1 MNAKVSTLWRLM
13 RGQRLRYGG
22 AVVAM
27 AASVALL
34 YAVPLVI
41 AAVIDGTLPGGKV
54 HEAPQAVLRFLNSI
68 GGGQTSRVLMAA
80 GVAVVII
87 TTLSV
92 ALRYLY
98 GRLAALASESIARDL
113 RNRLYDHLQHVPVS
127 YHDKAQTGDLVQRCT
142 SDVDTVRL
150 FFSSQVVEIARASI
164 LMLIGL
170 PLLLSQDWKLA
181 LVAFALLPVI
191 VLFAVIFFTRM
202 QDSFKKMDEAEG
214 AMTTALQENLT
225 GIRVVRA
232 FARQDF
238 EREKFRT
245 KNGTHRALNMKM
257 YRVMALFWCV
267 SDLLCFGQLALV
279 LIVGAWRVSLGTVSV
294 GLLVAFLN
302 YEMTF
307 IWPVR
312 QMGRILADLGKAMVS
327 LGRIQEILEVP
338 REASPPLALT
348 PQQTGAPRRFNG
360 DIAFNNVSFSHGEKQ
375 VLHDVTFS
383 VRAGETLAILGP
395 SGSGKSTIINLLLR
409 LYDYDAGSIT
419 LDGREIRELDR
430 KFVRSQFGVVMQ
442 EPFLYST
449 SVRENIK
456 LGRHAASDEEAVEAS
471 SVAAVHESIE
481 RFEKKYDTLVGER
494 GVTLSGGQRQRVA
507 IARALL
513 RDAPVLV
520 LDDALSAVDTHT
532 ETQILDALKRRRTG
546 KRTTLVIAH
555 RLSTLMHAD
564 RIIVLERGRVVQSGT
579 HEELISS
586 DGLYRR
592 LWQIQSALEEDLSRE
607 LENRGTG
614 LQPVSQSS
622 PSPATA
628 LRHPNQE

>member
-1 MNAKVSTLWRLM
+1 MNAKVSTLWQLM
-13 RGQRLRYGG
+13 RGQRVRYGG

-27 AASVALL
+27 TASVALL
-34 YAVPLVI
+34 YLVPLVI

-54 HEAPQAVLRFLNSI
+54 HEAPQAVLRFLNSV

-80 GVAVVII
+80 GVAIVVV
-87 TTLSV
+87 TTVSV

-98 GRLAALASESIARDL
+98 GRLAAFASESIARDL
-113 RNRLYDHLQHVPVS
+113 RNRLYDHLQHAPVS

-238 EREKFRT
+238 ERDKFRA

-327 LGRIQEILEVP
+327 LGRIQEILDVP
-338 REASPPLALT
+338 RETSPAPA
-348 PQQTGAPRRFNG
+348 PDQSGAPLRFSG
-360 DIAFNNVSFSHGEKQ
+360 DIAFNNVSFAHGEKP

-395 SGSGKSTIINLLLR
+395 SGSGKSTVISLLLR
-409 LYDYDAGSIT
+409 LYDYTTGSIT
-419 LDGREIRELDR
+419 LDGREIRDLDR
-430 KFVRSQFGVVMQ
+430 KLVRAQFGVVMQ
-442 EPFLYST
+442 EPFLYSK

-481 RFEKKYDTLVGER
+481 RFERKYDTLVGER

-532 ETQILDALKRRRTG
+532 ETQILDALKRRRAG
-546 KRTTLVIAH
+546 RHTTLVIAH

-579 HEELISS
+579 HEELIAS

-607 LENRGTG
+607 LETSGTG
-614 LQPVSQSS
+614 FQPVNQSS